1 MIKMLLH
8 SDTRQVKQSSML
20 MFIWN
25 VAAGFLFFIS
35 WYMLRLLNH
44 KQLNYRKTD
53 IDGGDLGEN
62 GNEEDIFIGKKYSAC

>member
-25 VAAGFLFFIS
+25 VVAGFLFFIS

>member
-1 MIKMLLH
+1 MLLH
-8 SDTRQVKQSSML
+8 SDTQQVKQSSML

-53 IDGGDLGEN
+53 VDGGDLGEN
-62 GNEEDIFIGKKYSAC
+62 ANEEDIFIGKI